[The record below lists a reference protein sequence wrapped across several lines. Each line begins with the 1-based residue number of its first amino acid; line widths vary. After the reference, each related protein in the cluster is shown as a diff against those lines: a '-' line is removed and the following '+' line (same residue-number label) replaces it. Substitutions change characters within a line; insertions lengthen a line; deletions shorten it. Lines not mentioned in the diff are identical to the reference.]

1 MSPSTSIELPGLIN
15 RLKSLPRERRHLIAL
30 AGPPGSGKSTLA
42 DEIVTR
48 INASRPG
55 AAAVVGM
62 DGFHYDNIVLG
73 ELGLLAKKGS
83 PDTFD
88 VDGLQAML
96 VRLKAGREAVATP
109 VFDRSIEIAR
119 AAAQI
124 VSPATGI
131 VLVEGNYLLL
141 GRPRWRSLGALFDLR
156 VMIAASAAMLH
167 RRLVDRWLSFGF
179 TFDAAVTKVESNDLP
194 NAKIVIG
201 ESVPADLTLNQHE
214 RV

>member
-1 MSPSTSIELPGLIN
+1 MSTSTPIELPGLID
-15 RLKSLPRERRHLIAL
+15 RLKSLPQERRHLIAL

-42 DEIVTR
+42 DEIVRR
-48 INASRPG
+48 INGGRSG
-55 AAAVVGM
+55 AAVVVGM

-73 ELGLLAKKGS
+73 DLGLLARKGS

-96 VRLKAGREAVATP
+96 VRLKAGRDAVATP

-124 VSPATGI
+124 VSPATR
-131 VLVEGNYLLL
+131 VVVVEGNYLLL
-141 GRPRWRSLGALFDLR
+141 DRPGWRSLGTLFDLKI
-156 VMIAASAAMLH
+156 MIATSPATLH

-179 TFDAAVTKVESNDLP
+179 TFEAAVTKVESNDLP

-201 ESVPADLTLNQHE
+201 ESVPADLTLHQHE
-214 RV
+214 AR